1 MIQKFKP
8 QTNDAAPRSAA
19 AAAADVYSEPS
30 VVLSNSTCMWV
41 RNISDN
47 TRLCPVNMAQMCSLD
62 FANLPA
68 MLRTYDERIDTS
80 TGNSKAA
87 LIGGVVAGV
96 VGGLLLIG
104 GLLAY
109 CIISKKRHAQKVA
122 AAAEAKAAA
131 RRKEMANGNHGVP
144 ITATS
149 RQDF

>member
-1 MIQKFKP
+1 
-8 QTNDAAPRSAA
+8 
-19 AAAADVYSEPS
+19 
-30 VVLSNSTCMWV
+30 MWV
-41 RNISDN
+41 RNISAPD

-62 FANLPA
+62 YSNRAN
-68 MLRTYDERIDTS
+68 MLRTYDERIDTRTS
-80 TGNSKAA
+80 NSKAA

-104 GLLAY
+104 GLLAF

-131 RRKEMANGNHGVP
+131 RRKEMASSGSHGVP

>member
-1 MIQKFKP
+1 
-8 QTNDAAPRSAA
+8 
-19 AAAADVYSEPS
+19 
-30 VVLSNSTCMWV
+30 MWV

-47 TRLCPVNMAQMCSLD
+47 TRLCPVKMEQMCSLD
-62 FANLPA
+62 FSNLA
-68 MLRTYDERIDTS
+68 TMLRTYDERIDTS

-131 RRKEMANGNHGVP
+131 RRKEMANGSHGVP